1 MTTSVQVLVGL
12 MVVASVLQLAV
23 LVRQRRLR
31 AKYLLLWGGAS
42 VLLVPVVV
50 TPDSLDRAVRDL
62 GVDYPPAAYLGI
74 AAAFLYGVCMHFSWE
89 LSRLEERSRDLAEEV
104 ALLQARLERIEEHR
118 PPDEPSEPTDDD

>member
-1 MTTSVQVLVGL
+1 MTRSVQIVVALL
-12 MVVASVLQLAV
+12 VVASVVQLGV

-42 VLLVPVVV
+42 VLLVPVVAA
-50 TPDSLDRAVRDL
+50 PDVLDRAVRDL
-62 GVDYPPAAYLGI
+62 GVSYPPAAYLVV

-104 ALLQARLERIEEHR
+104 ALLQARLDRLDDR
-118 PPDEPSEPTDDD
+118 QPPLDDAADD

>member
-1 MTTSVQVLVGL
+1 MTRSVQIVVALL
-12 MVVASVLQLAV
+12 VVASVVQLAV

-42 VLLVPVVV
+42 VLLVPVVAA
-50 TPDSLDRAVRDL
+50 PDVLDRAVRDL
-62 GVDYPPAAYLGI
+62 GVSYPPAAYLVV

-104 ALLQARLERIEEHR
+104 ALLQARLDRLDDR
-118 PPDEPSEPTDDD
+118 QPPLDDAADD